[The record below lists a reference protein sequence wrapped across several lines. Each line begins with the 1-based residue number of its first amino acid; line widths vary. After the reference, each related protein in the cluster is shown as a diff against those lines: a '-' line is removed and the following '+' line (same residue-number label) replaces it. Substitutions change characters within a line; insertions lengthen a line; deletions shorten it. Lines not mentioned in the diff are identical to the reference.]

1 MNYNINPLSSST
13 PLHGSVEVFRALIAE
28 TMMMMVMDVIDL
40 IAFGPDRVWGGGGA
54 HMVVLPIFEEK
65 RKCFFLPSRN

>member
-13 PLHGSVEVFRALIAE
+13 PLHRSVEVSGALIAE

-40 IAFGPDRVWGGGGA
+40 IAFGPDRVWGWGG
-54 HMVVLPIFEEK
+54 
-65 RKCFFLPSRN
+65 